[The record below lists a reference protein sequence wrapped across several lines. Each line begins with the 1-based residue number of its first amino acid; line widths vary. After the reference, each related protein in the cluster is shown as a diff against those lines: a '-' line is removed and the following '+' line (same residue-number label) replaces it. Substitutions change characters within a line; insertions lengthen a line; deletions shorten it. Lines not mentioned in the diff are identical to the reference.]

1 MSTESEK
8 LYIYI
13 YIYIILHKFT
23 ETMEGGFSL
32 LEENDVGGLIVFAGV
47 DWKGMSSRAGHVTQQ
62 DSISLEHK
70 KK

>member
-1 MSTESEK
+1 MSTES
-8 LYIYI
+8 
-13 YIYIILHKFT
+13 

-62 DSISLEHK
+62 DSISLELQNNK
-70 KK
+70 KKLCQFEI

>member
-1 MSTESEK
+1 
-8 LYIYI
+8 
-13 YIYIILHKFT
+13 
-23 ETMEGGFSL
+23 MEGGFSL

-47 DWKGMSSRAGHVTQQ
+47 GWKGMSSRAGHVTQQ